1 MMSAMTVPAKSPD
14 SAADAE
20 EIRAFLAG
28 DEAAFERL
36 VDRHQ
41 RAVLHLCQRLLG
53 QEESKDLF
61 QEVFLQAYRSL
72 PQLRAAGAFRNWLFR
87 IAVRR
92 ARRRIAAR
100 RPPLAVENADVFA
113 APRANDPLELDEDV
127 ERLRGALA
135 LLPERQREVVVLRH
149 YHELS
154 FAEIA
159 GVLSIREDAAR
170 ANHYHGLKRLRREL
184 HGETEGRTD
193 AR

>member
-28 DEAAFERL
+28 DETAFERL

-100 RPPLAVENADVFA
+100 RPPLAVENAVVFA

-149 YHELS
+149 YHELG
-154 FAEIA
+154 FPAIAEIL
-159 GVLSIREDAAR
+159 GSPVTTVKSRMAR
-170 ANHYHGLKRLRREL
+170 GLTLLRARLATL
-184 HGETEGRTD
+184 ET
-193 AR
+193 